1 MLDKGAY
8 VLIFC
13 MGYPKLY
20 YALLNLTKG
29 VISAYF
35 NLTIYIEF
43 ELLNY

>member
-1 MLDKGAY
+1 
-8 VLIFC
+8 

-20 YALLNLTKG
+20 YALLNLINNV